1 MFFKPPLLF
10 SFSTQGDRG
19 MCQQKGKSDIL
30 GALSFLPHQKQIY
43 YCNQLHFLQSNMG
56 KFAEEQILE
65 GALVNDSQPCRD
77 CRQCEAVLMGS
88 CCS

>member
-1 MFFKPPLLF
+1 
-10 SFSTQGDRG
+10 

-30 GALSFLPHQKQIY
+30 GALSFLPHQKHIY

-56 KFAEEQILE
+56 KLAEEQILE
-65 GALVNDSQPCRD
+65 GALVNDSQPSRD
-77 CRQCEAVLMGS
+77 CRRCEFVLMGF